1 MPDVPTA
8 LGWALRAWVPEGAL
22 TLAVEADDATA
33 AAEHAAFAGRCL
45 PVLTTLQEPAPDES
59 QTAEDPEQLRA
70 GIAAQLATLR
80 QAVSGTGL
88 GYLGVLTGEHEGR
101 PAMILLGIAGTPQ
114 AFPDSIDPASL
125 MAAMLKEQ
133 YPGAAV
139 EEFTTDTGVGV
150 GIRRCESYPLPS
162 GEQALN
168 AGVSQALVPFPEA
181 TLLATVTGLSFPA
194 EAIDVATVFTA
205 TMAYR
210 LSLVQHT
217 RPPDSDGES
226 Q

>member
-1 MPDVPTA
+1 MPDIPTA
-8 LGWALRAWVPEGAL
+8 PGRVLRAWVPQGAL
-22 TLAVEADDATA
+22 TLAAGANDATA
-33 AAEHAAFAGRCL
+33 AAEHAAFASRLL
-45 PVLTTLQEPAPDES
+45 PALAALQESVPDGF
-59 QTAEDPEQLRA
+59 QIAEDPEQLRA

-125 MAAMLKEQ
+125 MTAMLKER
-133 YPGAAV
+133 YPSAAV

-162 GEQALN
+162 GGQVLN

-181 TLLATVTGLSFPA
+181 ALLATVTGLSFPA
-194 EAIDVATVFTA
+194 EAVDVATVFTA

-210 LSLVQHT
+210 LSLVQ
-217 RPPDSDGES
+217 
-226 Q
+226 